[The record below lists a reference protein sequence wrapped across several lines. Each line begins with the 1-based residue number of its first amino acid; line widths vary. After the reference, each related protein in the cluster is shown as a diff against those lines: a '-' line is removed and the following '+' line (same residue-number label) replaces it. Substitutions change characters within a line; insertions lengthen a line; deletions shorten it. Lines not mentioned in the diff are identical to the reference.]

1 MYKLL
6 SKCKIN
12 MTIFTAKNILDAYK
26 LARKLRKNKQEV
38 YMFDQNLEERL
49 IMMLNELKN
58 KIASKSYFI
67 LFFT

>member
-1 MYKLL
+1 
-6 SKCKIN
+6 